1 MPIVVSGSRVTL
13 VSSPGV
19 EYVVTVRSI
28 DNVSFLSS
36 PSQTVMLKVDGKAIG
51 GPGCQPYQLTN
62 FKFAAAQTL
71 TATSAEDVS
80 NIQDLKHGKLQLE
93 LWQSQEAPKKAQPA
107 AAPVVVNS
115 GFSAGTGAQPARL
128 PEALAAATGA

>member
-1 MPIVVSGSRVTL
+1 MVATVCYEVGLGQDWAVSVTSASTKQAMPIVVSGSRVTL

-51 GPGCQPYQLTN
+51 YTALLRAQRPSYKFTGYMGQRSWLPAIPAHQLQVCSRTNLDCHQRGRRQQHPG
-62 FKFAAAQTL
+62 
-71 TATSAEDVS
+71 V
-80 NIQDLKHGKLQLE
+80 
-93 LWQSQEAPKKAQPA
+93 
-107 AAPVVVNS
+107 
-115 GFSAGTGAQPARL
+115 
-128 PEALAAATGA
+128 